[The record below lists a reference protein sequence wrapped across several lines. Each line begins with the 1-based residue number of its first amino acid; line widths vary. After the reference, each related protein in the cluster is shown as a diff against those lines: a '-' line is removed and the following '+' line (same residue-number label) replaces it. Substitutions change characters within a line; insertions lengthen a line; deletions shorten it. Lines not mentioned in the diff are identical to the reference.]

1 MLWGVTK
8 LTKDGTIFF
17 LATMGR
23 VAMIEGRIFLSETK
37 ALSLM
42 QCPTWMLLGI
52 LND

>member
-8 LTKDGTIFF
+8 LTKDGTISF
-17 LATMGR
+17 LATTGC

-42 QCPTWMLLGI
+42 QCPT
-52 LND
+52 